1 MIRRVLLRRHLQE
14 IRARGERLA
23 VCREISREHEKKSNR
38 DIFHNIFHCVLHVK
52 TDSLPIEYILLER
65 LLCLFEIREK
75 AQMLEAKIDGGAEC
89 VKCVFIGVY
98 AGLCVFVCEAYV

>member
-1 MIRRVLLRRHLQE
+1 MSGSRSV
-14 IRARGERLA
+14 AK
-23 VCREISREHEKKSNR
+23 SRENTRKKGNR

-75 AQMLEAKIDGGAEC
+75 AQMLEAKIDGGVEC

-98 AGLCVFVCEAYV
+98 VGLCVFVCEGICLHV